1 MKSQKILSWKCR
13 DRILEIGRRPLI
25 MGILNVTPDSF
36 SDGGRYLKP
45 EDAVSRA
52 AEMIGAGA
60 DIIDIGGE
68 STRPGATAI
77 GEDEEMD
84 RVIPVIR
91 RIKDAW
97 DILLSIDTYKERVAR
112 TAVAEAGADMVNDI
126 SALRFSDGMAETLAR
141 LNVPVVLM
149 HIQGLPRTMQ
159 DQPQY
164 GDVIAEIC
172 DYFRERIE
180 FAMAK
185 GIAREKIILDPGI
198 GFGKKV
204 EDNIAI
210 IRQLKRF
217 HDFSLP
223 LLVGISRKSFL
234 GKISGE
240 PAADKRIGET
250 LTAGIMAIL
259 NGASI
264 LRVHDVRETVA
275 SIKILRAL
283 R

>member
-1 MKSQKILSWKCR
+1 MKLYLKNRTL
-13 DRILEIGRRPLI
+13 DRPAPLV

-141 LNVPVVLM
+141 LNAPVVLM

-164 GDVIAEIC
+164 GDVIAEIR

-210 IRQLKRF
+210 IRGLKRF
-217 HDFSLP
+217 HDFSRP

>member
-1 MKSQKILSWKCR
+1 MKLFLKNR
-13 DRILEIGRRPLI
+13 TLEKPAPLV

-36 SDGGRYLKP
+36 SDGGRYLKAD
-45 EDAVSRA
+45 DAVTRA
-52 AEMIGAGA
+52 AEMIAGGA

-68 STRPGATAI
+68 STRPGARAV

-97 DILLSIDTYKERVAR
+97 DIPLSIDTYKERVAR
-112 TAVAEAGADMVNDI
+112 AAVTEAGADMVNDI
-126 SALRFSDGMAETLAR
+126 SALRFSPGMAETVAQ

-164 GDVIAEIC
+164 GDVIAEIHG
-172 DYFRERIE
+172 YLRERIE
-180 FAMAK
+180 FAMAG

-217 HDFSLP
+217 ADFSLP
-223 LLVGISRKSFL
+223 LMIGISRKSFL

-240 PAADKRIGET
+240 PAADQRIGET
-250 LTAGIMAIL
+250 LTAGIMAVL

-264 LRVHDVRETVA
+264 IRVHDVRDTVA
-275 SIKILRAL
+275 SIRVLQAL

>member
-1 MKSQKILSWKCR
+1 MKLFLKNR
-13 DRILEIGRRPLI
+13 TLEKPAPLV

-36 SDGGRYLKP
+36 SDGGRYLKAD
-45 EDAVSRA
+45 DALSRA
-52 AEMIGAGA
+52 AEMAGAGA

-68 STRPGATAI
+68 STRPGAQAV
-77 GEDEEMD
+77 GEDEELE

-91 RIKDAW
+91 RIKESW
-97 DILLSIDTYKERVAR
+97 DIPISIDTYKERVAR
-112 TAVAEAGADMVNDI
+112 AAVEEAGADMINDI
-126 SALRFSDGMAETLAR
+126 SALRFSAGMAGTVAR
-141 LNVPVVLM
+141 MNVPVVLM

-159 DQPQY
+159 DRPQY
-164 GDVIAEIC
+164 GDVIAEIH
-172 DYFRERIE
+172 DYLRERIE
-180 FAMAK
+180 FATAG

-198 GFGKKV
+198 GFGKRV

-217 HDFSLP
+217 ADFSLP
-223 LLVGISRKSFL
+223 LLIGVSRKFFL

-240 PAADKRIGET
+240 AAADKRTSET
-250 LTAGIMAIL
+250 LTAGIMAVL

-275 SIKILRAL
+275 SIKVLQAL

>member
-1 MKSQKILSWKCR
+1 MKLYLKNRTLDKPA
-13 DRILEIGRRPLI
+13 PLV

-45 EDAVSRA
+45 DDAVCRA
-52 AEMIGAGA
+52 AKMIDAGA

-68 STRPGATAI
+68 STRPGARAI
-77 GEDEEMD
+77 SEDEEMD

-97 DILLSIDTYKERVAR
+97 DIPLSIDTYKERVAR
-112 TAVAEAGADMVNDI
+112 MAVTEAGADMVNDI
-126 SALRFSDGMAETLAR
+126 SALRFSAGMAGTLAR

-149 HIQGLPRTMQ
+149 HIQGLPQTMQ

-164 GDVIAEIC
+164 GDVIAEIH

-180 FAMAK
+180 FAVTN

-204 EDNIAI
+204 EDNITI
-210 IRQLKRF
+210 IRQLRMF
-217 HDFSLP
+217 QDFDLP
-223 LLVGISRKSFL
+223 LMVGVSRKSFL
-234 GKISGE
+234 GTIAGE
-240 PAADKRIGET
+240 AVAEKRMGET
-250 LTAGIMAIL
+250 LTAQIASIL

-264 LRVHDVRETVA
+264 IRTHDVKETVA
-275 SIKILRAL
+275 SIKIMKAL
-283 R
+283 L

>member
-1 MKSQKILSWKCR
+1 MKLYLKNRTL
-13 DRILEIGRRPLI
+13 DRPAPLV
-25 MGILNVTPDSF
+25 MGILNVTSDSF

-97 DILLSIDTYKERVAR
+97 DIPLSIDTYKERVAR

-141 LNVPVVLM
+141 LNAPVVLM

-210 IRQLKRF
+210 IRGLKRF